1 MEANI
6 FAAVVGDAW
15 RQCRRRPLAIAAI
28 VLLAYLSPGSAG
40 PSQPTREV
48 HGWAAAALL
57 LLVIAASVLTWVGL
71 LFLVAYLGG
80 ALRAE
85 GSGVREALRATR
97 RMLLPGL
104 AGFVVTWAA
113 VVPTSMVAAAVGLAL
128 LPLGTVED
136 PSLPGREYVLRLG
149 VMGPLLA
156 VAVALLAV
164 LVPRIV
170 LDEERDLGRAV
181 GLSLRVARRA
191 LPVCLLIGV
200 LQAAPMVARI
210 QTPLPLASPVW
221 AVVLALL
228 TVFGMAM
235 ANAVLWHARAW
246 QLDGSGQPARPP
258 VPGQH
263 AGG

>member
-1 MEANI
+1 M
-6 FAAVVGDAW
+6 
-15 RQCRRRPLAIAAI
+15 AIAAI
-28 VLLAYLSPGSAG
+28 VLLVYLSPGSAG

-48 HGWAAAALL
+48 HGWAAAGLL
-57 LLVIAASVLTWVGL
+57 LLVIAASVLTAVGL

-85 GSGVREALRATR
+85 RAGVREALAATR
-97 RMLLPGL
+97 RMLLLGL
-104 AGFVVTWAA
+104 AGLVLTWAA
-113 VVPTSMVAAAVGLAL
+113 VVPTSMVAAAVGLAV
-128 LPLGTVED
+128 LPIGTVED
-136 PSLPGREYVLRLG
+136 ASLAQREYLLRLG

-156 VAVALLAV
+156 VALALLAV

-170 LDEERDLGRAV
+170 LDGERDLGRAV

-200 LQAAPMVARI
+200 LQATPMVARI
-210 QTPLPLASPVW
+210 QAPLPTTSPVW
-221 AVVLALL
+221 AVLALVTL
-228 TVFGMAM
+228 VGMAM
-235 ANAVLWHARAW
+235 ANALLWHTRAW
-246 QLDGSGQPARPP
+246 QLEGSERPARPS

>member
-1 MEANI
+1 
-6 FAAVVGDAW
+6 
-15 RQCRRRPLAIAAI
+15 LAIAAI

-48 HGWAAAALL
+48 HGWAAGALL
-57 LLVIAASVLTWVGL
+57 LLVIAASVLTAVAL

-136 PSLPGREYVLRLG
+136 PSLPGREYVLRLL

-156 VAVALLAV
+156 AAVALLAV

-221 AVVLALL
+221 AVLALL
-228 TVFGMAM
+228 TLFGMAM
-235 ANAVLWHARAW
+235 ANALLWHARAW
-246 QLDGSGQPARPP
+246 QLDGSERPTRPP
-258 VPGQH
+258 VPGRH

>member
-1 MEANI
+1 M
-6 FAAVVGDAW
+6 
-15 RQCRRRPLAIAAI
+15 AIAAI
-28 VLLAYLSPGSAG
+28 VLLVYLSPGSAG

-57 LLVIAASVLTWVGL
+57 LLVIAASVLTAVGL

-80 ALRAE
+80 ALGDQRA
-85 GSGVREALRATR
+85 GVREALAATR
-97 RMLLPGL
+97 RMLLLGL
-104 AGFVVTWAA
+104 GGLVLTWAA
-113 VVPTSMVAAAVGLAL
+113 VLPASGVAAAVGLAV
-128 LPLGTVED
+128 LPIGTVED
-136 PSLPGREYVLRLG
+136 ASLPGREYVLRLL
-149 VMGPLLA
+149 VMGPVLA

-170 LDEERDLGRAV
+170 LDGERDLGRAV

-200 LQAAPMVARI
+200 LQATPMVARI
-210 QTPLPLASPVW
+210 QAPLPLTSPLW
-221 AVVLALL
+221 AVLALL
-228 TVFGMAM
+228 TLFGMAM
-235 ANAVLWHARAW
+235 ANALLWHTRAW
-246 QLDGSGQPARPP
+246 QLERSGRSERPP

>member
-1 MEANI
+1 M
-6 FAAVVGDAW
+6 AAVVRDAW

-28 VLLAYLSPGSAG
+28 VGLVYLAPGSAG

-57 LLVIAASVLTWVGL
+57 LLVIAASILTAVGL
-71 LFLVAYLGG
+71 LFLVAYMGG

-85 GSGVREALRATR
+85 RAGVRDALAATR

-104 AGFVVTWAA
+104 GGVVLTWAA
-113 VVPTSMVAAAVGLAL
+113 VVPTSMVAAAVGLAV
-128 LPLGTVED
+128 LPPGTVEEA
-136 PSLPGREYVLRLG
+136 SLPGREYLLRLL

-156 VAVALLAV
+156 MVVALLAL

-170 LDEERDLGRAV
+170 LDGERDLGRAV

-210 QTPLPLASPVW
+210 QAPLPLTSPVW
-221 AVVLALL
+221 AVLALVTL
-228 TVFGMAM
+228 FGMAM
-235 ANAVLWHARAW
+235 ANALLWHTRAW
-246 QLDGSGQPARPP
+246 QLE

>member
-1 MEANI
+1 
-6 FAAVVGDAW
+6 
-15 RQCRRRPLAIAAI
+15 LAIAAI
-28 VLLAYLSPGSAG
+28 VLLVYLSPGSAG

-57 LLVIAASVLTWVGL
+57 LLVIAASVLTAVGL

-80 ALRAE
+80 ALGDQRA
-85 GSGVREALRATR
+85 GVREALAATR
-97 RMLLPGL
+97 RMLLLGL
-104 AGFVVTWAA
+104 GGLVLTWAA
-113 VVPTSMVAAAVGLAL
+113 VLPASGVAAAVGLAV
-128 LPLGTVED
+128 LPIGTVED
-136 PSLPGREYVLRLG
+136 ASLPGREYVLRLL
-149 VMGPLLA
+149 VMGPVLA

-170 LDEERDLGRAV
+170 LDGERDLGRAV

-200 LQAAPMVARI
+200 LQATPMVARI
-210 QTPLPLASPVW
+210 QAPLPLTSPLW
-221 AVVLALL
+221 AVLALL
-228 TVFGMAM
+228 TLFGMAM
-235 ANAVLWHARAW
+235 ANALLWHTRAW
-246 QLDGSGQPARPP
+246 QLERSGRSERPP